1 MSGIV
6 RDPREEADLVALALT
21 GVVLDIV
28 DGVAATEA
36 LVALL
41 VLALGGDELL
51 AEGVVVV
58 VGGGLLN
65 DNLLPVVGD
74 LVDDPLGALAQLQV
88 VEGSDTLGSD
98 GNTEGGGVSV
108 EAGGWS
114 GFIEGVESSEDG

>member
-6 RDPREEADLVALALT
+6 GDPREEADLVALALT
-21 GVVLDIV
+21 GVVLDVV

-36 LVALL
+36 LFALL

-88 VEGSDTLGSD
+88 VEGGDTLGSD
-98 GNTEGGGVSV
+98 GNTEEGGVSV
-108 EAGGWS
+108 EAGGW
-114 GFIEGVESSEDG
+114 